1 MTKTIAWTRL
11 TIYIGGSLVFLTEG
25 YRLIAI
31 LLTLVIIAPPLMAML
46 QAVSHW
52 FLLIGFTCLTL
63 GFYRLLISDPP
74 LLENNKFPLS
84 DIKKSSLLSLM
95 ISIVL
100 ALLLF
105 LPPSNAVDNSI
116 SLLNSVIISFMWVF
130 YYTAIIFW
138 LVNHKHLIGDIK
150 NIKTIFDN
158 KRLVFHVFLGVLI
171 IIIWSCEF
179 FTLLFFQTAI
189 FSYDIFN
196 LVYITLL
203 VLFLLHQIYFFFNV
217 TRFSYLIFG

>member
-31 LLTLVIIAPPLMAML
+31 LLTLLIISPPLMALL

-52 FLLIGFTCLTL
+52 FLLLGFTCLTL

-74 LLENNKFPLS
+74 LLDNDKFPLS
-84 DIKKSSLLSLM
+84 DIKRSTLLSLM

-105 LPPSNAVDNSI
+105 LPPSDALDMRI
-116 SLLNSVIISFMWVF
+116 SLLTSIIISFLWFF
-130 YYTAIIFW
+130 YYTVVIFW
-138 LVNHKHLIGDIK
+138 IVNHKHLIGDIK
-150 NIKTIFDN
+150 NIETISDN
-158 KRLVFHVFLGVLI
+158 KRLFFHILLGVLI
-171 IIIWSCEF
+171 IIIWLCEF
-179 FTLLFFQTAI
+179 FTLLIFQTAI

-203 VLFLLHQIYFFFNV
+203 ILFLLHQIYFFFNV